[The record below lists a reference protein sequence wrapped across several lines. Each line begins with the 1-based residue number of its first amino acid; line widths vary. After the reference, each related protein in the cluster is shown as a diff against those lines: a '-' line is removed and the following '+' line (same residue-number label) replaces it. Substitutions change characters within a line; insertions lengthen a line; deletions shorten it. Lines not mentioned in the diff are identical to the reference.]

1 MAMIKFFRKIR
12 QKMLTENKFIKY
24 LLYAVG
30 EIILVVVGILIAL
43 AINNNNEAR
52 KTKIKELNYLIGIKS
67 DLYLNLSE
75 LKAYVTTR
83 ETSVNSAETI
93 LEFSTE
99 KKEIDPE
106 KFNFHNLNVQIWYP
120 FNKNDNTFQELINSG
135 NLAIVSND
143 SIKNTLLN
151 MDLAYKKI
159 DFIEN
164 HMRHDFENYI
174 YPIYF
179 SITNLK
185 SDISNYTFQVS
196 QGTEGVRK
204 ELSQEKVKLLLD
216 NQTLLNGF
224 VLSIFNNN
232 QLIIE
237 YNDMILMTEKLI
249 SSINSEFE
257 KNK

>member
-1 MAMIKFFRKIR
+1 MIKFFRKIR